1 MSRADSAA
9 GPEAAPA
16 GGLAARLGPAA
27 VAYAGLWWLL
37 ADGAAGSWIVGAP
50 AVGLAVLAWHALGTR
65 ERSTL
70 SLTALLRF
78 APYFLWQS
86 LRGGA
91 SVARRTLAPRLQ
103 ARPGLT
109 EYRTCLPPGPARRFY
124 ASCVSVLPGTLVVD
138 TQADR
143 FVVHLLDTRDD
154 ASGELADLERR
165 VGRLF
170 APPGGTGS

>member
-1 MSRADSAA
+1 MSPADTAR
-9 GPEAAPA
+9 PEAAPA
-16 GGLAARLGPAA
+16 GRLASRLGPVA
-27 VAYAGLWWLL
+27 VAYTGIWWLL
-37 ADGAAGSWIVGAP
+37 ADGAPGSWVIGAP
-50 AVGLAVLAWHALGTR
+50 AVGLAVIAWHALGTR
-65 ERSTL
+65 ERSNL

-109 EYRTCLPPGPARRFY
+109 EYRTCLPPGPARRFF

-138 TQADR
+138 TRADR
-143 FVVHLLDTRDD
+143 VVVHLLDIRDD

-170 APPGGTGS
+170 ALPCARGS